1 MGQNP
6 DIVVV
11 GAGNA
16 ATCAALAA
24 RQSGATVLV
33 MERAPEQEKG
43 GNSRFTA
50 GAMRFVY
57 NGVDDLRAIM
67 PDLSDSEIGN
77 ADFGTYTREDFYDD
91 MGKVTQYRSDPD
103 LTEILIENSYSTIKW
118 MQQLGVRFLP
128 MYGRQAYN
136 INGKFKFWGGL
147 TVETWGG
154 GPGLIEN
161 LHKAA
166 E

>member
-1 MGQNP
+1 MDQNP

-16 ATCAALAA
+16 AICAALAA
-24 RQSGATVLV
+24 RESGANVLV

-43 GNSRFTA
+43 GNTRYTA

-67 PDLSDSEIGN
+67 PDLNDAEIAN

-91 MGKVTQYRSDPD
+91 MGRVTHYRSDPD

-118 MQQLGVRFLP
+118 MQHQGVVSCRCIADRHIKL
-128 MYGRQAYN
+128 MASSNSGV
-136 INGKFKFWGGL
+136 G
-147 TVETWGG
+147 
-154 GPGLIEN
+154 
-161 LHKAA
+161 
-166 E
+166 